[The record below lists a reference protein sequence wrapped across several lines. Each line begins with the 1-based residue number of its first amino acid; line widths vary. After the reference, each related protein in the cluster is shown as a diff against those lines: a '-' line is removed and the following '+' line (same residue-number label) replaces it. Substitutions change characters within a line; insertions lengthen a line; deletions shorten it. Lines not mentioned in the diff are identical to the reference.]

1 MTGKQKNLK
10 FINPD
15 NPESDLILEA
25 ANIIKQGGVIVFPT
39 RGLYGIGADALNLK
53 AVQRVFEIK
62 QRPLNKPVSVLI
74 NDLKDLDRLAV
85 NVPDTAKLLM
95 DQFWPG
101 KLTIILQAKKG
112 IPENLIAGS
121 GKIGIRLSAH
131 KAACAIISSI
141 SGPLTGTSANISGL
155 AGCSSIKALDPLIL
169 DQVDLVLDAGCL
181 QGGTGSSVIDVTL
194 NPPVVL
200 REGEISAKKILQ
212 IIDPGRDNLL
222 TKDSYI

>member
-15 NPESDLILEA
+15 TPEPDLILEA

-74 NDLKDLDRLAV
+74 NDLKDLDKVAA
-85 NVPDTAKLLM
+85 NVPAIAKLIM
-95 DQFWPG
+95 NQFWPG
-101 KLTIILQAKKG
+101 KVTIIFQAKKG
-112 IPENLIAGS
+112 LPKNLTAGS
-121 GKIGIRLSAH
+121 GKIGVRLPAH
-131 KAACAIISSI
+131 KVACAIVSSI
-141 SGPLTGTSANISGL
+141 TVPLTGTSANISGI
-155 AGCSSIKALDPLIL
+155 AGCSNIKALDPLIL
-169 DQVDLVLDAGCL
+169 DRVNLVLDAGCL
-181 QGGTGSSVIDVTL
+181 KGGRGSSIIDVTL
-194 NPPVVL
+194 NPPAVL

-212 IIDPGRDNLL
+212 IIGQDYGKNC
-222 TKDSYI
+222 